1 MFKYLLH
8 LNKMVIPVTL
18 LVVLSVLYSLL
29 ALSFPWINKVVYD
42 NLLSTFDKTLL
53 KTILFSLIC
62 VVGLSIIT
70 NVLSELVGMYI
81 ENKLITK
88 IREETL
94 KNLLKYRYSF
104 FTKNDTG
111 DLIEKII
118 PEVEAIASTIVLMLK
133 GFSNVIK
140 LAIILILVSFINIW
154 LSILFTF
161 IGCIYF
167 CWHLVFKIHL
177 KNSVFKM
184 QAIVGDLYTF
194 FYEHFSSIKHI
205 KIFLLED
212 EITGILKKNL
222 FVYKKSGVIN
232 SALDFILRLSVYFST
247 VSSFFILAYAFYQIK
262 SGNMSI
268 GEYLLFGATLSLFLY
283 PINELVNLGSI
294 RQKGLAAIMRL
305 ETISNDVVENFNG
318 IEFNGI
324 KKSIKYENVSLCFGD
339 NEILKDL
346 NIEIERG
353 KNVAFVGSSGSGKT
367 SAANLLAG
375 MYQPSEGAVKID
387 DNNIDT
393 YNIKSLRDGVCF
405 LSQDIFLFNE
415 SIRNT
420 VDFNKKFSESFIKKT
435 LINVGLDKFN
445 DNLDKLVGENGAK
458 LSGGERQ
465 RIAFTRAFS
474 KKIDVLILDEVTS
487 QVDSLSEK
495 MILDAIRLLQEK
507 NKNMITITITHR
519 LSNLK
524 LIDDVYL
531 FDKGELVEQGDI
543 NTVKSNSGR
552 FNELFN
558 LQEYEKKQ

>member
-1 MFKYLLH
+1 MFKYFLH

-18 LVVLSVLYSLL
+18 LIVLSVLYSLL
-29 ALSFPWINKVVYD
+29 ALSFPWINKIVYD
-42 NLLSTFDKTLL
+42 NLLSTFDMTLL

-94 KNLLKYRYSF
+94 KKILKYRYSF

-118 PEVEAIASTIVLMLK
+118 PEVETISSTIVLMLK
-133 GFSNVIK
+133 GCSNIIK
-140 LAIILILVSFINIW
+140 LVIILILVSFINIW
-154 LSILFTF
+154 LSISFTF

-167 CWHLVFKIHL
+167 CWHLVFKIYL

-194 FYEHFSSIKHI
+194 FYEHFSNIKHI

-212 EITGILKKNL
+212 DIVGILKRDL
-222 FVYKKSGVIN
+222 FVFKKAGVVN
-232 SALDFILRLSVYFST
+232 SAFDFLLRLSVYFST

-262 SGNMSI
+262 NSNMSI

-294 RQKGLAAIMRL
+294 RQRGLAAIMRL
-305 ETISNDVVENFNG
+305 ETINNDVVENFSGIDFKG
-318 IEFNGI
+318 IEN
-324 KKSIKYENVSLCFGD
+324 SIKFENVSLDFGE
-339 NEILKDL
+339 NNILKNL
-346 NIEIERG
+346 NIEINKG
-353 KNVAFVGSSGSGKT
+353 KKVAFVGSSGSGKT

-375 MYQPSEGAVKID
+375 IYKPSNGSVKID
-387 DNNIDT
+387 DNNIDV
-393 YNIKSLRDGVCF
+393 YNIESLRNGVCF

-420 VDFNKKFSESFIKKT
+420 VDFNKKFSESFIVKSLT
-435 LINVGLDKFN
+435 NVGLDKFN
-445 DNLDKLVGENGAK
+445 DNLDKLVGENGSK

-495 MILDAIRLLQEK
+495 LILDAIKLLQEK
-507 NKNMITITITHR
+507 NEDMITITITHR
-519 LSNLK
+519 LSNLE
-524 LIDDVYL
+524 LIDEVYL
-531 FDKGELVEQGDI
+531 FDKGELVEQGAIDTI
-543 NTVKSNSGR
+543 KLNSNK

-558 LQEYEKKQ
+558 L